1 MASKSSR
8 RRKRAARRGPAEP
21 SAPSGDGLAAV
32 DDVSSSPP
40 SAGDAGAG
48 LVGRITS
55 TVSGWLAPATPP
67 GGEPDDAS
75 DDEVLVGEVVTAD
88 GEEVIAEAGP
98 QRRWGLGDAIGGWV
112 VAQVASVLAIAS
124 LVTILG
130 YPKVAGVGGVVGQ
143 AAGQDRVGSTL
154 ELLTVWGELPFVWQ
168 VALQIPLWVG
178 LIGAPVYAAW
188 RKGVSLRHDFGL
200 WARGSD
206 VPVGLVIGVLLQ
218 VVLVPLI
225 YVPLRLLGGD
235 TAEVSEPARELVG
248 NAVGPLGVVLLLL
261 VVGLGAPF
269 AEELFYRGLLQRS
282 LLNRLGRPAW
292 AVVLAALFFALAHL
306 QSLQFPALVAV
317 GIVFGFLAL
326 RSGRLGL
333 SLFAHIGFNL
343 TTAVVFLFEWSL
355 PFTS

>member
-21 SAPSGDGLAAV
+21 SAPSGDGLAAG
-32 DDVSSSPP
+32 DDVSSSSPP
-40 SAGDAGAG
+40 SAGDTGAG

-67 GGEPDDAS
+67 DGEPDDAS

-200 WARGSD
+200 WAT
-206 VPVGLVIGVLLQ
+206 L
-218 VVLVPLI
+218 
-225 YVPLRLLGGD
+225 
-235 TAEVSEPARELVG
+235 T
-248 NAVGPLGVVLLLL
+248 
-261 VVGLGAPF
+261 
-269 AEELFYRGLLQRS
+269 
-282 LLNRLGRPAW
+282 
-292 AVVLAALFFALAHL
+292 
-306 QSLQFPALVAV
+306 
-317 GIVFGFLAL
+317 
-326 RSGRLGL
+326 RSG
-333 SLFAHIGFNL
+333 A
-343 TTAVVFLFEWSL
+343 
-355 PFTS
+355 